1 MIQLPIVAIPNQ
13 SFTAVL
19 ENESYDITLTAC
31 NGAMCCSVARNNVP
45 VISNVRILP
54 FQPIIPYQY
63 LENGNLFITTL
74 NDDVVDFTAFGV
86 TQNLFYASVAEM
98 EALRATAGV

>member
-19 ENESYDITLTAC
+19 ESQSYDITLKDC
-31 NGAMCCSVARNNVP
+31 NGAMCCSVARNNVTI
-45 VISNVRILP
+45 VSNTRILP
-54 FQPIIPYQY
+54 FAPIIPYEY
-63 LENGNLFITTL
+63 LENGNLFLSTL
-74 NDDVVDFTAFGV
+74 NDDLPDYTAFGV
-86 TQNLFYASVAEM
+86 TQNLYYASLAEM